1 MASHF
6 KRLRPVWAGLFALS
20 ALAAPQAAQA
30 MHFYVANALGEVKPE
45 EKATPAH
52 PAPVQVIFEFE
63 RDGAPNP
70 KATKVVKPW
79 VIEDIKATGDFSEIV
94 ETPVASGA
102 VLSIKFNN
110 LVVKEELDKAKKQG
124 FGAGLSF
131 GLLGGVVTT
140 DHYAVTF
147 EYIAAT
153 GATPIRTEVR
163 HELYGK
169 FGNKEADIPGTEV
182 KGADEAVKVLV
193 RQAIARGVN
202 TIVADPAFPR
212 G

>member
-1 MASHF
+1 M
-6 KRLRPVWAGLFALS
+6 
-20 ALAAPQAAQA
+20 
-30 MHFYVANALGEVKPE
+30 
-45 EKATPAH
+45 
-52 PAPVQVIFEFE
+52 IFEFE

-110 LVVKEELDKAKKQG
+110 LVVQEELDKAKKQG

-140 DHYAVTF
+140 DHYAVTV

-153 GATPIRTEVR
+153 GATPISM
-163 HELYGK
+163 
-169 FGNKEADIPGTEV
+169 
-182 KGADEAVKVLV
+182 AVCAMKPMVSRLKMLCCTSMKMKSWPLDLAM
-193 RQAIARGVN
+193 RATSGERDSLTPMPSA
-202 TIVADPAFPR
+202 APPALTKAAQLLPSAATSP
-212 G
+212 